1 LHAELT
7 ICESLLG
14 DRKDTAVVGGA
25 EGFKLAAGVNG
36 HDRGFP
42 HLFTEGHQFL
52 KQRHVDA
59 GHVACENQIPGGRSG
74 SQGGD
79 EAAERTDSG
88 SRIREHGYAPVAMF
102 ATNES
107 HIAGGGFDLTR
118 DPEGEGLAS
127 KGESGFVAPHSCAV
141 SAGQDKARP
150 CHEPMIATKAG
161 GAQRRAASYTRGNIS
176 LMKCLVLILGL
187 TGLATAGERLT
198 STVKADARTGRLVRT
213 VTLVRPVAPQQGK
226 TGKNVNGLHSVIEE
240 AARRHDVD
248 PLLVRSIV
256 EVESAYNPYAISPKG
271 AQGLMQL
278 IPSTARRYG
287 VGDAFDVR
295 QNVEG
300 GVKYFRYL
308 KDLFGE
314 DHLAIAA
321 YNAGENAVLKYGK
334 VPPYPETEQYVRK
347 VGRRYED
354 AKARAPRQA
363 ASAEGTAARES
374 RLRSLEVVTGD
385 DGRIYLRTK

>member
-1 LHAELT
+1 M
-7 ICESLLG
+7 
-14 DRKDTAVVGGA
+14 VGGA
-25 EGFKLAAGVNG
+25 ERFEPAVGVEW
-36 HDRGFP
+36 HDSGFP
-42 HLFTEGHQFL
+42 HLFAERHQIAEQL
-52 KQRHVDA
+52 HIDA
-59 GHVACENQIPGGRSG
+59 GHVTCENQVPGGCGGTQSG
-74 SQGGD
+74 YD
-79 EAAERTDSG
+79 AAERTDSG
-88 SRIREHGYAPVAMF
+88 GCVRQDGDAPGALL

-107 HIAGGGFDLTR
+107 DIAGRSFDLAR
-118 DPEGEGLAS
+118 HPEGERLAA
-127 KGESGFVAPHSCAV
+127 EIEFGFVTAHSCAL
-141 SAGQDKARP
+141 STGQNKARP
-150 CHEPMIATKAG
+150 CHEPMIAAKAK
-161 GAQRRAASYTRGNIS
+161 GAQRRPIGYTIGNIS
-176 LMKCLVLILGL
+176 LMKCLVLMLGL
-187 TGLATAGERLT
+187 TGLAAAGERFT

-213 VTLVRPVAPQQGK
+213 VTLVRPAAAKQAGK
-226 TGKNVNGLHSVIEE
+226 SGETNVSGLHSVIEE

-287 VGDAFDVR
+287 VGDVFDVR

-347 VGRRYED
+347 VGQRYQD
-354 AKARAPRQA
+354 AKARAPRQV
-363 ASAEGTAARES
+363 ASAEGTAAREP